1 MTDSK
6 TLELQRTIE
15 MCVQRLDFAGG
26 ATLLD
31 HARSTIAPSGE
42 RFGAERASAVL
53 ERLRGGAEHVVLRE
67 LIGEGGMG
75 VVHAAT
81 QVALG
86 RVVAVK
92 RVREGSK
99 QERALVAE
107 ALIAGALEHPN
118 VIPVYDMYVDDAGAP
133 ALVMKRI
140 DGEPWSR
147 LLLDED
153 AVAAR
158 SELEPILFHLKVFA
172 EVCDAVHFAHSRQVI
187 HRDIKPQNV
196 LVGQFGE
203 VYLADWGIATA
214 PGRVT
219 RIAGTPSYMAPE
231 MLTCDEL
238 TARTDVYLLGA
249 VLFEILAGRAPH
261 QGTSDE
267 ALLSNILLS
276 EPDVPASAPDELA
289 DLVRACMAREP
300 SARPESARAV
310 RDRVDAFL
318 EHRGSTELATRADVL
333 AADVASEI
341 ARDAPRSEIY
351 ETFTECRF
359 AYREALR
366 SWSDNARAKSGLQS
380 ILHTMLSHEI
390 ARGDLAAVK
399 LLAGEVADLSP
410 ETRAA
415 IDALETRE
423 RAHAE
428 RLERLSRLEH
438 ELDPRVGRRARL
450 TVAVGVGLLWTL
462 LPLIGRFVGIHFGQL
477 ETLVA
482 LPVTLAVLAIF
493 ALTGRL
499 AGWRASQLNRRL
511 VRAFGFI
518 LLVEGIGAAVLYELA
533 IPNRFVGRGL
543 FFYWF
548 VATGI
553 VAATLDA
560 RLFAAAFAYL
570 AGFVVVLEYPA
581 ARYVCA
587 TAVNL
592 VLTIVTALVW
602 LRAERRDAK
611 SDAYA
616 ASRDAPKLP

>member
-1 MTDSK
+1 VSDER
-6 TLELQRTIE
+6 TLEIQRTLE
-15 MCVQRLDFAGG
+15 MCMQRLDFSG

-31 HARSTIAPSGE
+31 RARSTLAPKSDE
-42 RFGAERASAVL
+42 PFGAERAANVL
-53 ERLRGGAEHVVLRE
+53 ERLRGGAERVVLGE
-67 LIGEGGMG
+67 WIGEGGMG

-81 QVALG
+81 QIALG

-92 RVREGSK
+92 RVREQAKGSK

-107 ALIAGALEHPN
+107 ALITGALEHPN
-118 VIPVYDMYVDDAGAP
+118 VIPIYEMHVDDAGAP
-133 ALVMKRI
+133 VLVMKRI
-140 DGEPWSR
+140 EGEPWSR

-153 AVAAR
+153 AVRAR
-158 SELEPILFHLKVFA
+158 TEVEPIVFHLKVFT

-187 HRDIKPQNV
+187 HRDIKPENV

-203 VYLADWGIATA
+203 VYLADWGIAMA
-214 PGRVT
+214 PGPITRVS
-219 RIAGTPSYMAPE
+219 GTPAYMAPE
-231 MLTCDEL
+231 MLLCNEVTP
-238 TARTDVYLLGA
+238 RTDVYLLGA
-249 VLFEILAGRAPH
+249 VLFEIVAGRPPH
-261 QGTSDE
+261 RGSTDQ
-267 ALLSNILLS
+267 AFLSSILLS
-276 EPDVPASAPDELA
+276 EPDVPASVPDELA

-300 SARPESARAV
+300 SQRPESARAV

-318 EHRGSTELATRADVL
+318 EHRGSSALAIRADAL
-333 AADVASEI
+333 AADVASAI
-341 ARDAPRSEIY
+341 ARDAPRSAIY

-366 SWSDNARAKSGLQS
+366 GWPESARAKNGLQG
-380 ILHTMLSHEI
+380 ILRTMLSHEL

-399 LLAGEVADLSP
+399 LLANEITELSP
-410 ETRAA
+410 DARAA
-415 IDALETRE
+415 IAALEARD
-423 RAHAE
+423 RANAE
-428 RLERLSRLEH
+428 RMERLSRLER

-450 TVAVGVGLLWTL
+450 TVAVVVGLLWTL
-462 LPLIGRFVGIHFGQL
+462 LPLTGRFVGIHFGQL

-511 VRAFGFI
+511 GRAFGFI
-518 LLVEGIGAAVLYELA
+518 LLVEGIGAAVLYA
-533 IPNRFVGRGL
+533 AGVPNRFVGRGL

-548 VATGI
+548 VAIGI

-570 AGFVVVLEYPA
+570 VGFVVVLEWPTT
-581 ARYVCA
+581 RYACA
-587 TAVNL
+587 TIVNL

-602 LRAERRDAK
+602 LRAERRD
-611 SDAYA
+611 SVVE
-616 ASRDAPKLP
+616 SSTP